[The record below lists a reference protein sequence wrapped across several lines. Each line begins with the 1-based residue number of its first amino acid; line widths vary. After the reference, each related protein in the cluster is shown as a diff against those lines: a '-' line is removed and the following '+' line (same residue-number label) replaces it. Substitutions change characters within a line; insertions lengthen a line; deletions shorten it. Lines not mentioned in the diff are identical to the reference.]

1 MSHHKTGSVG
11 ERTIKVRIFTW
22 KLPSVGETM
31 TITIVKAALNEDLQM
46 MLEHAKYMEDLVKT
60 NGEMSLEIL

>member
-1 MSHHKTGSVG
+1 
-11 ERTIKVRIFTW
+11 
-22 KLPSVGETM
+22 M

-46 MLEHAKYMEDLVKT
+46 MLEHAKYMEGLVNT

>member
-1 MSHHKTGSVG
+1 
-11 ERTIKVRIFTW
+11 
-22 KLPSVGETM
+22 M

-46 MLEHAKYMEDLVKT
+46 MLEHADYMEALINT

>member
-1 MSHHKTGSVG
+1 
-11 ERTIKVRIFTW
+11 
-22 KLPSVGETM
+22 M

-46 MLEHAKYMEDLVKT
+46 MLEQADYMEGLINT